1 MENAADL
8 ISRVLPASAIDD
20 VVIDAIVLSAC
31 ADGMSKEELE
41 ALEKMVRE
49 LPSLAGQDH
58 KAVTDRIHASFERIE
73 QDGLEGRLKKLAD
86 ESMDEDTRRRIF
98 CAAAIIQYADGHVTN
113 EENEFLLDL
122 ADVLGLDETR
132 VREIIAE
139 IEKSLGLET

>member
-58 KAVTDRIHASFERIE
+58 KAVTDRIHASFERASS
-73 QDGLEGRLKKLAD
+73 RTASKVA
-86 ESMDEDTRRRIF
+86 
-98 CAAAIIQYADGHVTN
+98 
-113 EENEFLLDL
+113 
-122 ADVLGLDETR
+122 
-132 VREIIAE
+132 
-139 IEKSLGLET
+139 